1 MNYKMVWDDP
11 AFITEAE
18 LDITNYSTGHCNS
31 MQAGRCPSCFLR
43 IGGTPH
49 FSQAICGKA

>member
-1 MNYKMVWDDP
+1 MNYTMVWDDP

-31 MQAGRCPSCFLR
+31 MQAGRCPSCYLR